1 MCDRSRTTVEAVVSV
16 SVIDRALILLG
27 FAELAAFGL
36 FWFDKTQARDHGW
49 RVRETTLL
57 LAALFGGVG
66 AWMGQHLLRHKTRKE
81 PFRTLLGV
89 VIIAHLIG
97 VAAVVWLL
105 LR

>member
-1 MCDRSRTTVEAVVSV
+1 M
-16 SVIDRALILLG
+16 LILLAL
-27 FAELAAFGL
+27 AELTAFGL
-36 FWFDKTQARDHGW
+36 FWFDKAQARDHGW

-89 VIIAHLIG
+89 VIVVHLIG
-97 VAAVVWLL
+97 VAAVLWWLL
-105 LR
+105 QAAG